1 MNINLLAKKGLFQ
14 CMSSFFAQPISFSFA
29 YLRAKPNKKFQV
41 RFNDWKI
48 VRGDIIKVRTGKDRG
63 KIS

>member
-1 MNINLLAKKGLFQ
+1 MNINYFAKKSLFQ
-14 CMSSFFAQPISFSFA
+14 ITSTILAPQILYSFA

-41 RFNDWKI
+41 KFNDWKI
-48 VRGDIIKVRTGKDRG
+48 VRGDIIKVRTGKDKG